1 METEQEII
9 IDSKYHKK
17 GKKRKNSIYNLIN
30 TKSKYQKKVY
40 GALLTL
46 IISIN
51 IIIIYIFHKNKKESD
66 KRFLNLEKTIKLIQ
80 EKIEINKNK
89 TIKNEYLDINITN
102 SIEIQKYINDNI
114 FNNTN
119 TGNELEEISYIE
131 FDENILKKYDELQNE
146 FCNNQLKYYNNEYEK
161 KIKKVQ
167 VNYLD
172 KKFDMYVYNKED
184 IVSSGIKITKS
195 WEKDSTQKIL
205 NILKSYS
212 SLKNI
217 RNEDIYLLDIG
228 SNIGWYTFF
237 LGKYGYKILSFEP
250 SNLNIYIL
258 RKNYCLNREV
268 KITLIKKGLFTEE
281 KNCDFFISKGNIG
294 DGWIFC
300 DNNTNIPN
308 HLIKSGETSI
318 TKLSNYIP
326 FLSEKNLAFIKIDV
340 EGSEGKA
347 IESGIELISKYHVP
361 FIFLE
366 FSPDALKLH
375 DTEPKE
381 FLKMFEKNGYKMSS
395 NDFLSKSYFSIDDI
409 ITKKKLGIINLYISH
424 SKIIEELSKNNI

>member
-1 METEQEII
+1 M
-9 IDSKYHKK
+9 
-17 GKKRKNSIYNLIN
+17 
-30 TKSKYQKKVY
+30 VY
-40 GALLTL
+40 
-46 IISIN
+46 
-51 IIIIYIFHKNKKESD
+51 
-66 KRFLNLEKTIKLIQ
+66 
-80 EKIEINKNK
+80 
-89 TIKNEYLDINITN
+89 
-102 SIEIQKYINDNI
+102 
-114 FNNTN
+114 
-119 TGNELEEISYIE
+119 
-131 FDENILKKYDELQNE
+131 
-146 FCNNQLKYYNNEYEK
+146 
-161 KIKKVQ
+161 
-167 VNYLD
+167 
-172 KKFDMYVYNKED
+172 
-184 IVSSGIKITKS
+184 
-195 WEKDSTQKIL
+195 
-205 NILKSYS
+205 
-212 SLKNI
+212 
-217 RNEDIYLLDIG
+217 
-228 SNIGWYTFF
+228 FF